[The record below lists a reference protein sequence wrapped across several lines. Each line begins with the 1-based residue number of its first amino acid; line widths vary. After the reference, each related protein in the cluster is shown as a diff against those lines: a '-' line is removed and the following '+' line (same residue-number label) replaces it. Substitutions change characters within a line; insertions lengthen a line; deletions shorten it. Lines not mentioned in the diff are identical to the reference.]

1 MKTYLNSSPGPWL
14 SVVCWLVFALAVAL
28 LIASAPSIDAVVF
41 GRLGDLRNYSPI
53 PLQRL
58 LDGAPR

>member
-41 GRLGDLRNYSPI
+41 GR
-53 PLQRL
+53 
-58 LDGAPR
+58 